1 MLPTR
6 EPPAFVEGLCGLT
19 RQNWST
25 QVQFTAWD
33 LGGHEQ
39 VRDLWEEYYA
49 GADAIVFMV
58 DSADKSRLPEAK
70 RELGDLLKHE
80 AVDGELAF
88 RSPMHDITAGADQ
101 AVLCAG
107 VPLLILGNKSDL
119 EGSMGKAELVKS
131 LGCDLDDGERP
142 VELYLSSLIA
152 GTGYTQGFQWL
163 SNHL

>member
-1 MLPTR
+1 MPTTKAQAQTFTLGKASQHPPPNASQSKITTCLCVRDQRSDTSNLPMM
-6 EPPAFVEGLCGLT
+6 
-19 RQNWST
+19 

-80 AVDGELAF
+80 AVEGELALHRRCTRQLQVLSRPLCTQEC
-88 RSPMHDITAGADQ
+88 RS
-101 AVLCAG
+101 
-107 VPLLILGNKSDL
+107 
-119 EGSMGKAELVKS
+119 
-131 LGCDLDDGERP
+131 
-142 VELYLSSLIA
+142 
-152 GTGYTQGFQWL
+152 
-163 SNHL
+163 

>member
-1 MLPTR
+1 M
-6 EPPAFVEGLCGLT
+6 
-19 RQNWST
+19 

-88 RSPMHDITAGADQ
+88 NRRCTTSLQVLIRL
-101 AVLCAG
+101 LCAQ
-107 VPLLILGNKSDL
+107 
-119 EGSMGKAELVKS
+119 
-131 LGCDLDDGERP
+131 GCRC
-142 VELYLSSLIA
+142 
-152 GTGYTQGFQWL
+152 
-163 SNHL
+163 